1 MIYSMTGFGK
11 AMSDINGD
19 IIAVELSSVNHRFFD
34 CNLRLPN
41 GWNALEP
48 AIKQA
53 MKKHIARGKVNG
65 TITRRRTRTQKHA
78 IQFDE
83 AAAQQYLE
91 ASENLRALLGTDE
104 RLSLNVLAQ
113 LEGVFREEDEDED
126 VAEIEGSLI
135 RTVLAAVE
143 HLNKM
148 RATEG
153 AELAKDVRKRVGLIR
168 DALALVEQRLP
179 ELDQLY
185 EARLRDR
192 IAEMAAD
199 SGVTE
204 ERIAIEVAMLADKG
218 DVTEEVVRLKTH
230 LDHVDEVLGANE
242 PIGRR
247 LDFLAQEIQREI
259 NTLGVKTRDADV
271 ARHVLEMKSQLER
284 IREQVQ
290 NIE

>member
-1 MIYSMTGFGK
+1 MVHSMTGFGK

-19 IIAVELSSVNHRFFD
+19 IIVVELCSVNHRFFD
-34 CNLRLPN
+34 CSLRLPN

-53 MKKHIARGKVNG
+53 MKKHVARGKVNG
-65 TITRRRTRTQKHA
+65 TITRRRTRTHKRT
-78 IQFDE
+78 IQFDQ
-83 AAAQQYLE
+83 AVAQQYLD
-91 ASENLRALLGTDE
+91 ASESLRAMLGAE
-104 RLSLNVLAQ
+104 EKLSLNVLAQ
-113 LEGVFREEDEDED
+113 LEGVFCEEDEEED
-126 VAEIEGSLI
+126 IAEVEGTLI

-148 RATEG
+148 RSSEG
-153 AELAKDVRKRVGLIR
+153 TELAKDVRQRVDLLR
-168 DALALVEQRLP
+168 DALALIEERLP
-179 ELDQLY
+179 ELNGLY
-185 EARLRDR
+185 ETRLRER

-199 SGVTE
+199 SGITE

-218 DVTEEVVRLKTH
+218 DVTEEIVRLKTH
-230 LDHVDEVLGANE
+230 FNHVEEVLAANE